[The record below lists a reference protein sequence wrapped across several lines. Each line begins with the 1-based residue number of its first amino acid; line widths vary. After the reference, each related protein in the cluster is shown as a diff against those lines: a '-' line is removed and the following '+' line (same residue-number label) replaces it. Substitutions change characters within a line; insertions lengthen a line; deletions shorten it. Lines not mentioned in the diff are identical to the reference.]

1 MRIRPGLAVMLASL
15 ALPSTALA
23 QSGGAGD
30 NQYSDPFAN
39 QAPTATPTP
48 KPAATATPGP
58 ASTAASATATPAPAA
73 AAPAAAPAPQLPYTG
88 LDAWP
93 LALGGALA
101 LGAGVTLR
109 SRLRDDD

>member
-1 MRIRPGLAVMLASL
+1 MRIRHGLAVAVVSL
-15 ALPSTALA
+15 ALPSAALA

-39 QAPTATPTP
+39 QTPTATPKP
-48 KPAATATPGP
+48 KPAATATPAP
-58 ASTAASATATPAPAA
+58 ATAAATATPAPAVA
-73 AAPAAAPAPQLPYTG
+73 SPVATPAPALPYTG